1 MIVVTKDIHSKKN
14 IEIKKRIKL
23 KNKVMHCTSRS
34 QQLLSMLQRLTAGQD
49 NATLL
54 GTAASPFQATVASLS
69 ANYVHGKHTSTH
81 THILLLHLK
90 HKKNK

>member
-1 MIVVTKDIHSKKN
+1 MVKRRSKSTVHPITRIVHLPSLLQ
-14 IEIKKRIKL
+14 KL
-23 KNKVMHCTSRS
+23 A
-34 QQLLSMLQRLTAGQD
+34 AGQECMVQ
-49 NATLL
+49 LR
-54 GTAASPFQATVASLS
+54 TAASPFQATVASLS